1 MSAYTLI
8 EAKKSASS
16 QMRLIAYLTCTYL
29 TLTAIMSRA
38 LPYDPTP
45 LVQTEKARR

>member
-1 MSAYTLI
+1 MSTHTLI

-16 QMRLIAYLTCTYL
+16 QMRLIAYLTYL

-45 LVQTEKARR
+45 LVQTAKARR